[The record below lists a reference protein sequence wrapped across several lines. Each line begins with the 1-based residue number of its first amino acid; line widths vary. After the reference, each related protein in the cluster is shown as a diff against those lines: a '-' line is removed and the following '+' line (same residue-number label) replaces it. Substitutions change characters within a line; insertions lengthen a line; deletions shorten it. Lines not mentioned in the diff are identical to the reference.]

1 LQNEG
6 GEQAPLEQSA
16 EQHCEPCVQ
25 AFPSV
30 LQLVLSGVQVP
41 LQLQIPLQHCALP
54 MQARP
59 SETHTGNEQT
69 LPWHVPLQQSVA
81 CAHAPPSLRQLA
93 PASGLNGPPF
103 VAAPSPPPPESPPA
117 PESPAT
123 APASAPASRPA
134 PSVDVASEGLPAS
147 ALVAVEL
154 LLPHPTIKR
163 LAARSAAL
171 ANNDTCTLLMKW

>member
-41 LQLQIPLQHCALP
+41 PELQIPLQHCALP
-54 MQARP
+54 VQARL
-59 SETHTGNEQT
+59 SETHIGNEQT

-93 PASGLNGPPF
+93 PASGLNGPPV
-103 VAAPSPPPPESPPA
+103 VAAPSPPPPESPKP
-117 PESPAT
+117 PESPPT
-123 APASAPASRPA
+123 APASASPA
-134 PSVDVASEGLPAS
+134 PSVDVASEGPPAS
-147 ALVAVEL
+147 ALVAVEP
-154 LLPHPTIKR
+154 LLPHPKTRR
-163 LAARSAAL
+163 LEARSATL
-171 ANNDTCTLLMKW
+171 ANNDTCTLVMKW